1 MRTRFFLTALLA
13 ILLPALAGAQG
24 KVSIPPVGTGFKTT
38 HLTSYDPGNYQGMD
52 CYKDYVLSCN
62 HTGIANLWIL
72 EGGKPRKISRFNLA
86 SQGDANHANVVSF
99 GVERFDRKDPMPLV
113 YVSQCHK
120 IPWNGLKD
128 VLFVERIRPDLQSS
142 ELVQVIRYDDV
153 NKDFGYALQWVI
165 DRRHKMLYGFG
176 NTTGDRDIE
185 GNRHRIIKFRLPK
198 LSAGKEVVLRPEDA
212 LENYVVEDHGLR
224 YATIGQGLCIHK
236 GKLMMPTGVG
246 NVEYPSWLFVW
257 DLRKQRPV
265 TVLDMGGGHTT
276 GELEDFAHYRKNL
289 YLIQA
294 QTGLYLMEYPEK

>member
-1 MRTRFFLTALLA
+1 MIRRLIVAAVLA
-13 ILLPALAGAQG
+13 VAFSASLSAQSS
-24 KVSIPPVGTGFKTT
+24 VSIPPTTAGFSTAHITPYEK
-38 HLTSYDPGNYQGMD
+38 GNYQGMD

-113 YVSQCHK
+113 YVSQCHRQ
-120 IPWNGLKD
+120 PWNGYKD
-128 VLFVERIRPDLQSS
+128 VLFVERILPDLQSS
-142 ELVQVIRYDDV
+142 EQVQVIRYDDTGG
-153 NKDFGYALQWVI
+153 DFGYALQWVV
-165 DRRHKMLYGFG
+165 DRKHKMLYGFG
-176 NTTGDRDIE
+176 NTTRDRDIE

-212 LENYVVEDHGLR
+212 LENYVVEDHDLR

-236 GKLMMPTGVG
+236 GKLLMPTGLG
-246 NVEYPSWLFVW
+246 TKEYPSLLFVW

-265 TVLDMGGGHTT
+265 TVLDMSKGTT
-276 GELEDFAHYRKNL
+276 GELEDMAHYKKKQ
-289 YLIQA
+289 YFVQG
-294 QTGLYLMEYPEK
+294 QDGLFLLEYPDK